1 MVTMF
6 KFRVILDE
14 LLNAQSLLSNSLG
27 GKDQKPILQMVFL
40 DIQTNQIV
48 MRGFNGHLQIERT
61 VSIHNEDGEIQICL
75 PVFMFTVLQEYDRN
89 GQIEISQMT
98 GSDDKLLNKILV
110 SQDTRSNEFSF
121 IEGENYPDKIS
132 LNYKPIEDMTSLL
145 EAFSLVAVGAA
156 DAAKKPALRCFHLD
170 NEGHLMSGDGTQ
182 FALHNGLSMS
192 EKDMILVRAKVI
204 LENLKVLNEVS
215 LISDSEIGFD
225 ENWLGYRSLSSGI
238 EIIFQQY
245 TGDSIDFMMIFN
257 KIKENDPI
265 CSVTL
270 NLSELNRVLDL
281 SVLYESEALRKA
293 YPNYTMVTIDEKK
306 TVFEIRIEDLS
317 SNKEQIN
324 NQQMEGDEFTIQ
336 ILSSK
341 LKEMTTKLKGDS
353 VKIDFYSK
361 RDPFRLVSSDYNQ
374 FEYFQSP

>member
-1 MVTMF
+1 MF

-14 LLNAQSLLSNSLG
+14 LLNAQSSLSNALG

-40 DIQTNQIV
+40 DIQSNQIV

-61 VSIHNEDGEIQICL
+61 VSIHNEGDEIQICL
-75 PVFMFTVLQEYDRN
+75 PVFMFTVLQEYDHS
-89 GQIEISQMT
+89 GHIEITQMI
-98 GSDDKLLNKILV
+98 GSDDTLLNKILV
-110 SQDTRSNEFSF
+110 KQENRSNEFSF
-121 IEGENYPDKIS
+121 VEGENYPDKIS
-132 LNYKPIEDMTSLL
+132 LDYKPIEDMTSLL
-145 EAFSLVAVGAA
+145 EAFNLVAVGAA

-170 NEGHLMSGDGTQ
+170 SNGHLMSGNGTQ
-182 FALHNGLSMS
+182 FALHNGLNTSVQ
-192 EKDMILVRAKVI
+192 KDMTLVRAKVV
-204 LENLKVLNEVS
+204 LENLKVLNEIS
-215 LISDSEIGFD
+215 LVDDSEVGFD

-238 EIIFQQY
+238 EVTFQQY

-257 KIKENDPI
+257 KIKENDSV
-265 CSVTL
+265 CSITL

-281 SVLYESEALRKA
+281 SVLYENEALRGA
-293 YPNYTMVTIDEKK
+293 YPAYTTITVDKEK
-306 TVFEIRIEDLS
+306 TTFGIRIEDLS
-317 SNKEQIN
+317 SNTEQIN
-324 NQQMEGDEFTIQ
+324 NQQIEGDEFTIQ
-336 ILSSK
+336 ILASK